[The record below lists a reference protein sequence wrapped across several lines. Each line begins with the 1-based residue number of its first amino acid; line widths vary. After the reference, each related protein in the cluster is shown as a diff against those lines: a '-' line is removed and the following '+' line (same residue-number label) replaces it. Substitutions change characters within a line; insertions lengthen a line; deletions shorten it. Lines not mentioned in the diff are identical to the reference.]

1 MCNWRTRTAGVYRTR
16 SGVPGRS
23 RSPIAHRIASGSIV
37 SRAERHGSE
46 ATNHFHPTVHL
57 LPTPFLCHNAT
68 IAKTRIISQSSTR
81 RKKKP
86 ATNSFQ
92 CSARATIHIPLAIR
106 LQSQNQPAIK
116 ERKRPEYIEPDRGS
130 GAVRVL
136 PLRPDSEI
144 ARHRESRVFHN
155 PTPDTTPFPPRS
167 QPRQY
172 PNTIQSNR
180 GASPRNTNPPSPTK
194 NAIPMQSRCNP

>member
-16 SGVPGRS
+16 
-23 RSPIAHRIASGSIV
+23 AGSQAVLVLRLHIGLRQAL
-37 SRAERHGSE
+37 SSAGPRDTAQRLRFISI
-46 ATNHFHPTVHL
+46 P
-57 LPTPFLCHNAT
+57 PCIYYQP
-68 IAKTRIISQSSTR
+68 RIISQSSTQ
-81 RKKKP
+81 RKKKN

-92 CSARATIHIPLAIR
+92 CSAWATIHNPLAIR

-167 QPRQY
+167 QPQQY

>member
-1 MCNWRTRTAGVYRTR
+1 M
-16 SGVPGRS
+16 
-23 RSPIAHRIASGSIV
+23 
-37 SRAERHGSE
+37 
-46 ATNHFHPTVHL
+46 HL

-68 IAKTRIISQSSTR
+68 IARTRIISQSSTQ

-92 CSARATIHIPLAIR
+92 CSARATIHNPLAIR
-106 LQSQNQPAIK
+106 SQSQNQPAIK

-144 ARHRESRVFHN
+144 ARHRESRAFHN

-172 PNTIQSNR
+172 PNTIS
-180 GASPRNTNPPSPTK
+180 
-194 NAIPMQSRCNP
+194 IQSRSKPQEHRSAITNIKTPSHCNP